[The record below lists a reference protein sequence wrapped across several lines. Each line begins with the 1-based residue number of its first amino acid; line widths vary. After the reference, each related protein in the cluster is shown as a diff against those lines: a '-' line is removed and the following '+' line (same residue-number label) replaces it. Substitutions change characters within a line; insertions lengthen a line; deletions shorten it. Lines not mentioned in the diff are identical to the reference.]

1 MFWRLSFGIDWFF
14 GFSRRFSSL
23 LEHSAECLERFLFFL
38 ASCAGDFADVSSAFW
53 FKVSDPVPDHALA
66 RGPLPRARPRQRLPQ
81 VPLER
86 PCVEGPLGGG
96 QHVHC
101 GAGVVVV
108 PRLRE
113 DIQ

>member
-1 MFWRLSFGIDWFF
+1 MWPPL
-14 GFSRRFSSL
+14 
-23 LEHSAECLERFLFFL
+23 SAEPPGARWDTRGVTLAISCLSVCL
-38 ASCAGDFADVSSAFW
+38 SVSSAFW

-81 VPLER
+81 LPLER